1 MEYDKYF
8 FAKDLYIVDTDTGVD
23 DAIALLQEYLN
34 KAFSFLSRKLNNK
47 LCLMFFL
54 PNNIRAKT
62 LMKQFINIF
71 FKYI

>member
-47 LCLMFFL
+47 LSMFDVFF
-54 PNNIRAKT
+54 T
-62 LMKQFINIF
+62 KQHQSKNLNETIH
-71 FKYI
+71 